1 MASMATAILTGV
13 FTLLGVLVASG
24 GNQLAEW
31 AKRRQQSR
39 EEAGIRARQIHL
51 AAGEQL
57 MRLQSCGR
65 QLMFDVIT
73 AAMDDAQHIDPGRK
87 AAFST
92 GFNEANEELKLIR
105 VRAEVWQLHGL
116 AEKLDQARPLI
127 QRLNIALFEIQHPG
141 LPEGELLAK
150 RSACDNL
157 IDALQEMAIEIAR
170 P

>member
-1 MASMATAILTGV
+1 MATAILTGV

-24 GNQLAEW
+24 GNHLAEW

-39 EEAGIRARQIHL
+39 EEAQVRARQIQL

-73 AAMDDAQHIDPGRK
+73 TASGDAPHIDPGRK

-92 GFNEANEELKLIR
+92 GFNEANEELKLVR
-105 VRAEVWQLHGL
+105 VRAEVWQLRRL

-127 QRLNIALFEIQHPG
+127 QRLNMALFEIQHPA
-141 LPEGELLAK
+141 LPKGDLPVKQSE
-150 RSACDNL
+150 CDNVL
-157 IDALQEMAIEIAR
+157 DALQDMAIDVAR